1 MNVTKRQH
9 YIPCSVL
16 KHFTYDGTYA
26 YEGQIKG
33 KRKYYKANIR
43 NSMCAKNIY
52 EHSLLKTNTVENYF
66 ASTVDIALSK
76 FHKEIIVLLNDV
88 KINEAV
94 TCFSEYAID
103 ILRCYYRSGAILEE
117 YNMAYR
123 SKKGNIIL
131 NVLSDTP
138 ISYLYGLRKTILN
151 DYRFSILQN
160 EKLGFIIGDNYLST
174 TALKIKS
181 RFSNASNRQIG
192 FKDTMILLPVSK
204 VFCLAF
210 YHGKKPPFI
219 LDNVINP
226 ISDDECIMIN
236 LAIYQS
242 SYNKVLGYDPETFD
256 LIHKNIFA
264 SNLSSSPITTV
275 MTYDNGSNVG
285 FVNKR
290 EAFYYPSDYELMDI
304 IQNVRAFPF
313 DLKQKISR
321 NDQCYCGSRKK
332 HKVCCIDKTQVLQ
345 DVNKS
350 FKNDSLSESVM
361 ITPQT
366 VTENAIRIPKN
377 EYEDLL
383 KIPFRNK

>member
-26 YEGQIKG
+26 YEGQIKN
-33 KRKYYKANIR
+33 KNKYYKANIR
-43 NSMCAKNIY
+43 NSMCEKNIY
-52 EHSLLKTNTVENYF
+52 EHRLLKTNTVENYF
-66 ASTVDIALSK
+66 ANTVDIALSK
-76 FHKEIIVLLNDV
+76 FHKETISLLNDA
-88 KINEAV
+88 KINGVA

-117 YNMAYR
+117 YKIAFR
-123 SKKGNIIL
+123 SKKGHIIL
-131 NVLSDTP
+131 NILSDTP
-138 ISYLYGLRKTILN
+138 INYLQGLRKTILN
-151 DYRFSILQN
+151 DYRFSVLQN
-160 EKLGFIIGDNYLST
+160 EKLGFLIGDNYLST

-181 RFSNASNRQIG
+181 RFANASNRQIG
-192 FKDTMILLPVSK
+192 FKDTMILLPISK
-204 VFCLAF
+204 MYCLAF

-219 LDNVINP
+219 LDNVINH
-226 ISDDECIMIN
+226 ISDDECLMIN

-242 SYNKVLGYDPETFD
+242 SSNKVLGYNSEIFK
-256 LIHKNIFA
+256 LIHQNIFA

-275 MTYDNGSNVG
+275 MTYKSGHNSG

-304 IQNVRAFPF
+304 IQSVRVSPF
-313 DLKQKISR
+313 DLKQKINR
-321 NDQCYCGSRKK
+321 NDRCYCGSGKK
-332 HKVCCIDKTQVLQ
+332 HKICCIDKTQILQ
-345 DVNKS
+345 DVYKS

-366 VTENAIRIPKN
+366 VTENAIRIPRD
-377 EYEDLL
+377 EYVDMLNAPL
-383 KIPFRNK
+383 